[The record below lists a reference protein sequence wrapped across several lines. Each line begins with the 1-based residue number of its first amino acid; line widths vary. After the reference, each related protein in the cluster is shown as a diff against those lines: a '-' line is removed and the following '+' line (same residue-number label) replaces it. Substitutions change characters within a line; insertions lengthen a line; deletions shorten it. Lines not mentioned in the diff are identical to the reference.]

1 MNSWDRALWLAGAA
15 PEDQLKNVV
24 AVPAD
29 FIKHRKEVALI
40 FTDQVPVWVARQG
53 QKKVFAAHEK
63 VRSSK
68 ESRKVRGGH
77 VMKASDI
84 QPSQMM
90 PEKIQELADKQA
102 AEGMSQTRS
111 GAGAV
116 KEDEKFRVT
125 LELRHAVLNYCAGPE
140 ATPIYVELPPILVMY
155 GVHCRMSNIGPD
167 RCWLQDEEFY
177 IGHEHVVRK
186 AGQKIPGHLME
197 NWLDLRDERPEYFEE
212 IIVMQQPAATV
223 DEIIV
228 GWELE
233 ELGKRFPAAVLQ
245 RDLLSGALSG
255 RAKMAA
261 VLQHIICCWVAP
273 GMTPV
278 VQLTDTD
285 FSFIFKRRL
294 EHAKQDV
301 VKLLK
306 EQAIKEGREF
316 EWKLGAVQV
325 MQMLYN
331 AFREY
336 KLRAEAQQLGI
347 CGLRRNGQLC
357 TAPLGEKIVE
367 VTEAQFPWAGKFQQ
381 VGGHRYPES
390 WLKDRMQHI
399 SDGVPKVPEWE
410 EVLQNHERGSPKV
423 HDDMKD
429 KEVYEDFVLKKLG
442 EIKFVPTA
450 AGVSVDHEVQICG
463 EMVKIP
469 VLKLQ
474 IDDTAGLI
482 SEELLSKLTKTPA
495 QRRAE
500 QAEVSCIDK
509 KKALQKAVRRN
520 IGRGCRLR
528 NALSKFSGELMEQ
541 IDQQLLKFT
550 RHEVFKKLRFCVGPK
565 QKKNFKSSKHVKK
578 LTGKMIKKLKGA
590 GKDCIFYIFPYN
602 SI

>member
-1 MNSWDRALWLAGAA
+1 MSSWDRALWLAGAA

-40 FTDQVPVWVARQG
+40 FTDQVPIWVARQG
-53 QKKVFAAHEK
+53 HRQVFAAHEK

-68 ESRKVRGGH
+68 ESGKVRDEK
-77 VMKASDI
+77 VRRI
-84 QPSQMM
+84 NELQPGQMM
-90 PEKIQELADKQA
+90 PEKIQELVQKQA

-111 GAGAV
+111 GAAAF

-125 LELRHAVLNYCAGPE
+125 LELRHAVLNYCAGSG
-140 ATPIYVELPPILVMY
+140 ADPIYVELPPILVMY

-177 IGHEHVVRK
+177 IGEEHVLRK
-186 AGQKIPGHLME
+186 AGQKIPPHLME

-228 GWELE
+228 GWEIE

-261 VLQHIICCWVAP
+261 VLQHIICCWIAP

-294 EHAKQDV
+294 EQAKLEV

-306 EQAIKEGREF
+306 EQAIKEGRDF

-325 MQMLYN
+325 MQMIYS

-336 KLRAEAQQLGI
+336 KLRAEAQQLAM

-357 TAPLGEKIVE
+357 TAPLNGKIVE
-367 VTEAQFPWAGKFQQ
+367 VTEALFPWAAKYPQ
-381 VGGHRYPES
+381 VGGHRYPAS

-423 HDDMKD
+423 HEEMKD
-429 KEVYEDFVLKKLG
+429 KEIYEDFVLNKLG
-442 EIKFVPTA
+442 QIKFVPSP
-450 AGVSVDHEVQICG
+450 AGVDVDHEVWICG
-463 EMVKIP
+463 EKQRIP

-482 SEELLSKLTKTPA
+482 SEELLAKLTKTPA

-500 QAEVSCIDK
+500 QAQVSYIDK
-509 KKALQKAVRRN
+509 KKQPNKDVRRKSA
-520 IGRGCRLR
+520 GDVGCGMLCR
-528 NALSKFSGELMEQ
+528 
-541 IDQQLLKFT
+541 
-550 RHEVFKKLRFCVGPK
+550 
-565 QKKNFKSSKHVKK
+565 SSVE
-578 LTGKMIKKLKGA
+578 
-590 GKDCIFYIFPYN
+590 
-602 SI
+602 S